1 MVKGEIPSHLTSP
14 APKGKNWKLRHLSLA
29 EMETTSLKGQSSD
42 PTEDCTASGHFMV
55 RVNGVSYDVKD
66 EDPQITLAEYLRSIL
81 HLCGTK
87 TMCHEGGC
95 GCCVVVIEYDDPMK
109 PERRVVKSMN
119 SCLFPIG
126 SLLSLKNHQV
136 ITVEALGSVKKGL
149 HPIQQRLA
157 DYNGSQCGYCSP
169 GFVMQM
175 YGLLKNNATPSAQEV
190 EDNFDGNV
198 CRCTG
203 YRPILDA
210 MKSFVKDADTGLRGT
225 FTDIE
230 DLSRCPK
237 TKRPCNRSSLAK
249 GAPCVDPAEGTACLL
264 YSKDG
269 IKWYQPTTLT
279 QLYLIMQEHAREA
292 VKLVHGDTAK
302 GVYKGDGPYEALIDL
317 KGIADLYKVTMEPT
331 GLKVS
336 SNVTLSSLIDYLNQ
350 YSDQSS
356 SYKVIARHLLKVANG
371 PVRNAGGWAG
381 NLMMKWKHH
390 EFVSDVFV
398 AFEVAGAK
406 VTVSDITE
414 LNTYTPKQFLD
425 VNMQGKVLLCVEIPK
440 LTEAETM
447 NTYKIMPRMQ
457 NAHTFVSAGFCVRL
471 RALDKQQLVESISM
485 VYTGISKDFIH
496 AAATEKYL
504 QGKDMTSSATL
515 QGALNTLAKEII
527 PDDSDPLLVSAKY
540 RKSLALGLF
549 YKFFLSLLSEET
561 ISPCNRSARYSL
573 ERPISTGKQTF
584 STKPEEYPLTKPMP
598 KLNARLQTSGEAQF
612 INDLLPLPNE
622 LFAAFVLSTEGNA
635 TVSNID
641 ITAAMNVPGAAA
653 VLKAKDIPGSNTFMP
668 PPSEVEEILS
678 SGPVLYAGQPIALCV
693 ADSEQ
698 HALQMVGEVK
708 VTYKDQKPPIV
719 TLDEAI
725 EKKSFYPSPS
735 KGLLVGD
742 PAGAIADSPR
752 KIEGEI
758 RAGEQY
764 HFHMETQICRCVPTE
779 DGLDVQASSQWLD
792 TAQQAIAG
800 AIGVPVKDIDITAKR
815 LGGAYGGKATRASLV
830 ACAAA
835 LAATVLSRPVRC
847 MMNLS
852 TNMKTIG
859 KRHGYIF
866 KYKVGF
872 NEDGTLNGIIITY
885 YCDNGSS
892 PNDNEVGPSFVF
904 SDNAYRCKNWQ
915 LIPVAVKTN
924 RAAHTWCRAPGSTP
938 NIFVIE
944 TILEHVAKFLSLDP
958 IRVKQKNLYAQ
969 GDTTP
974 MGFVLPYCSI
984 QELYSSQLTKVDVAA
999 RQQAI
1004 QQFNADNKW
1013 KKKGLAVVPL
1023 KYCLYW
1029 TDGNY
1034 LCTVSIFAS
1043 DGSVMVSQGGIE
1055 SGQGL
1060 DTKVAQVCA
1069 YALGIPVDLI
1079 SIKPTTT
1086 VNSPNSGATGGS
1098 ITSELNCLG
1107 VKNCCEILMK
1117 RMKPVKDKLPPAT
1130 SWKDLVAACFN
1141 AKVNLTAQYW
1151 IWPDPQPRGAPQYNS
1166 YGVTVVEAE
1175 IDVLTGENQINQVDL
1190 LFDCGQSMNPDID
1203 IGQVEGAFV
1212 MGMGYW
1218 LMEKMIYDPKT
1229 GEVLNAGTWDY
1240 KPPFSKSIP
1249 IHFNIEL
1256 LKNAP
1261 NPMGVLR
1268 SKASGEPPQCM
1279 SCATLFAVKRAIEA
1293 ARQDVGQN
1301 TYFPLS
1307 GPATVDVI
1315 QTSCLVD
1322 HRKFS
1327 I

>member
-1 MVKGEIPSHLTSP
+1 
-14 APKGKNWKLRHLSLA
+14 
-29 EMETTSLKGQSSD
+29 METASLQGQSSD
-42 PTEDCTASGHFMV
+42 PAEDGTAAGRLMI
-55 RVNGVSYDVKD
+55 RVNGVLHDVKD
-66 EDPQITLAEYLRSIL
+66 EDPQMPLAEYLRSIL

-95 GCCVVVIEYDDPMK
+95 GCCVVVIEYDDPVK
-109 PERRVVKSMN
+109 PEKRMIKSMN

-136 ITVEALGSVKKGL
+136 ITIEALGSVKKGL

-157 DYNGSQCGYCSP
+157 DYNGSQCGFCSP

-175 YGLLKNNATPSAQEV
+175 YGLLKNNATPGAQEV

-210 MKSFVKDADTGLRGT
+210 MKSFVKDADIRLRGS
-225 FTDIE
+225 FTDME
-230 DLSRCPK
+230 DLMICPK
-237 TKRPCNRSSLAK
+237 TKWPCKRSSL
-249 GAPCVDPAEGTACLL
+249 GEVVPCTGPAEGSTSKL
-264 YSKDG
+264 YNKDG

-279 QLYLIMQEHAREA
+279 QLYLLMQEHSREA

-302 GVYKGDGPYEALIDL
+302 GVYKGDGPYKISIDV
-317 KGIADLYKVTMEPT
+317 KGIPDLYKVTMEPD
-331 GLKVS
+331 GLKVW
-336 SNVTLSSLIDYLNQ
+336 SNVTLSSLIDYLKQ
-350 YSDQSS
+350 YSDQSP
-356 SYKVIARHLLKVANG
+356 SYNVIARHLLKVANG

-381 NLMMKWKHH
+381 NLMMKWKYR

-398 AFEVAGAK
+398 VFEVAGAK
-406 VTVSDITE
+406 VTVSDITG
-414 LNTYTPKQFLD
+414 LNTYTPMQFLD
-425 VNMQGKVLLCVEIPK
+425 VNMQGKVLLYVEIPK
-440 LTEAETM
+440 LTEGEKM

-457 NAHTFVSAGFCVRL
+457 NAHTYVSAGFRVQL
-471 RALDKQQLVESISM
+471 RAWDKKQSVESISM
-485 VYTGISKDFIH
+485 VYTGISKHFIH
-496 AAATEKYL
+496 AVATEKYL
-504 QGKDMTSSATL
+504 QGKDITCNVTL
-515 QGALNTLAKEII
+515 QGALTILEKELI
-527 PDDSDPLLVSAKY
+527 PDDNNPLLASAKY

-549 YKFFLSLLSEET
+549 YKFFLSLLSENVV
-561 ISPCNRSARYSL
+561 SPCNRSAQYSL
-573 ERPISTGKQTF
+573 ERPVSTGKQTYC
-584 STKPEEYPLTKPMP
+584 SKPEEYPLTKPMP
-598 KLNARLQTSGEAQF
+598 KLNAHLQTSGEAQF
-612 INDLLPLPNE
+612 INDLLPVPNE

-635 TVSNID
+635 TISTID
-641 ITAAMNVPGAAA
+641 ITAAMSVPGAAA
-653 VLKAKDIPGSNTFMP
+653 VLKAKDIPGSNTFVP
-668 PPSEVEEILS
+668 PPMEVEEILS

-693 ADSEQ
+693 ADSQ
-698 HALQMVGEVK
+698 HHALQMVGEVK

-725 EKKSFYPSPS
+725 EKKSFYPPPA
-735 KGLLVGD
+735 KEILVGD
-742 PAGAIADSPR
+742 PTGAISVSPC
-752 KIEGEI
+752 KIEGEL
-758 RAGEQY
+758 RVGEQY

-792 TAQQAIAG
+792 FAQQAIAG
-800 AIGVPVKDIDITAKR
+800 AIGIPVKDINITTKR
-815 LGGAYGGKATRASLV
+815 LGGAYGGKGTRASLV
-830 ACAAA
+830 ACSAAV
-835 LAATVLSRPVRC
+835 AATVLCRPVRC
-847 MMNLS
+847 IMDLS

-872 NEDGTLNGIIITY
+872 NEDGTLNGVIITY

-892 PNDNEVGPSFVF
+892 PNDNEVGLALFF
-904 SDNAYRCKNWQ
+904 SDNAYKCKNWQ
-915 LIPVAVKTN
+915 LTPIAVKTN

-984 QELYSSQLTKVDVAA
+984 RELYSSQLTKVDVAG
-999 RQQAI
+999 RLQAI
-1004 QQFNADNKW
+1004 KKFNADNSW

-1023 KYCLYW
+1023 KYCLFW
-1029 TDGNY
+1029 TDGYY

-1043 DGSVMVSQGGIE
+1043 DGSVIVSQGGIE

-1069 YALGIPVDLI
+1069 YALGIPVDFI

-1086 VNSPNSGATGGS
+1086 INSPNSGATGGS

-1107 VKNCCEILMK
+1107 VKNCCEILRK
-1117 RMKPVKDKLPPAT
+1117 RMKPVKDKLPPGT
-1130 SWKDLVAACFN
+1130 SWKDLVAACFKD
-1141 AKVNLTAQYW
+1141 KVNLTAQYW
-1151 IWPDPQPRGAPQYNS
+1151 VWPDPQPRDAPQYNS
-1166 YGVTVVEAE
+1166 YGVTVAEAE
-1175 IDVLTGENQINQVDL
+1175 IDVLTGENQISQVDI
-1190 LFDCGQSMNPDID
+1190 LFDCGESMNPDID

-1218 LMEKMIYDPKT
+1218 LLEKMIYDPKT

-1249 IHFNIEL
+1249 INFNIEL

-1293 ARQDVGQN
+1293 ARQDVGQD

-1307 GPATVDVI
+1307 GPATVSVI

-1322 HRKFS
+1322 YRNFS

>member
-1 MVKGEIPSHLTSP
+1 MHTDVQDGS
-14 APKGKNWKLRHLSLA
+14 
-29 EMETTSLKGQSSD
+29 EMETTSLQGQCSD
-42 PTEDCTASGHFMV
+42 PAEVGTAPGRLMV
-55 RVNGVSYDVKD
+55 RVNGVLHDVKD
-66 EDPQITLAEYLRSIL
+66 EDPQMSLAEYLRSIL

-95 GCCVVVIEYDDPMK
+95 GCCVVVIEYDDPVK
-109 PERRVVKSMN
+109 PEKRIIKSMN

-126 SLLSLKNHQV
+126 CLLSLKNHQV
-136 ITVEALGSVKKGL
+136 ITIEALGSVKKGL

-210 MKSFVKDADTGLRGT
+210 MKSFVKDTGTRLRGP

-230 DLSRCPK
+230 DLLRCPK
-237 TKRPCNRSSLAK
+237 TKRPCV
-249 GAPCVDPAEGTACLL
+249 PCIDPAEGTTSML

-269 IKWYQPTTLT
+269 IIWYQPTTLT
-279 QLYLIMQEHAREA
+279 QLYLIMQEHSHEA
-292 VKLVHGDTAK
+292 VRFVHGDTAK
-302 GVYKGDGPYEALIDL
+302 GVYKGDGPYKVLIDV
-317 KGIADLYKVTMEPT
+317 KGIPDLYNVTMEPS

-336 SNVTLSSLIDYLNQ
+336 SNITLSSLINYLKR
-350 YSDQSS
+350 YSDQSP
-356 SYKVIARHLLKVANG
+356 SYSVIARHLLKVANG
-371 PVRNAGGWAG
+371 PVRNVGGWAG
-381 NLMMKWKHH
+381 NLMMKWKHR

-406 VTVSDITE
+406 VTVSDIAE
-414 LNTYTPKQFLD
+414 LNTYTLMQFLD
-425 VNMQGKVLLCVEIPK
+425 VNMQGKILLCVEIPK
-440 LTEAETM
+440 LTEAEKM

-457 NAHTFVSAGFCVRL
+457 NAHTYVSAGFRVQL
-471 RALDKQQLVESISM
+471 RAWDKKLLVESISM

-496 AAATEKYL
+496 AVATEKYL
-504 QGKDMTSSATL
+504 RDKDITSNVTL
-515 QGALNTLAKEII
+515 QGALTTLEKEII
-527 PDDSDPLLVSAKY
+527 PDANNPLVVSAKY

-549 YKFFLSLLSEET
+549 YKFFLSLLSENV

-573 ERPISTGKQTF
+573 ERPISRGKQTF
-584 STKPEEYPLTKPMP
+584 SSKPEEYPLTKPMP
-598 KLNARLQTSGEAQF
+598 KLSAQLQTSGEAQF

-622 LFAAFVLSTEGNA
+622 LFSAFVLSTEGNA
-635 TVSNID
+635 TINNID
-641 ITAAMNVPGAAA
+641 ITTAMNVPGAAA
-653 VLKAKDIPGSNTFMP
+653 VLKAKDIPGSNTFVP
-668 PPSEVEEILS
+668 PPNEVEEILS

-693 ADSEQ
+693 ADSVH
-698 HALQMVGEVK
+698 HALQMVGEVT
-708 VTYKDQKPPIV
+708 VSYKDRKPPIV

-725 EKKSFYPSPS
+725 NKKSFFPSPG
-735 KGLLVGD
+735 KELLVGD
-742 PAGAIADSPR
+742 PTGAISNSPC
-752 KIEGEI
+752 KIEGEV

-779 DGLDVQASSQWLD
+779 DGLDLQASSQWLD
-792 TAQQAIAG
+792 FAQQAVAG
-800 AIGVPVKDIDITAKR
+800 AVGVPVKDINITAKR
-815 LGGAYGGKATRASLV
+815 LGGAYGGKATRANLV
-830 ACAAA
+830 ACSAAV
-835 LAATVLSRPVRC
+835 AATVLCRPVRC
-847 MMNLS
+847 TMDLS

-872 NEDGTLNGIIITY
+872 NKDGTLNGIIITY

-892 PNDNEVGPSFVF
+892 PNDNEVGTAFAF
-904 SDNAYRCKNWQ
+904 SDNAYKCKNWQ

-924 RAAHTWCRAPGSTP
+924 RAPHTWCRAPGSMP
-938 NIFVIE
+938 NVFVIE
-944 TILEHVAKFLSLDP
+944 TILEHVAKYLSLDP

-969 GDTTP
+969 GDTAP

-984 QELYSSQLTKVDVAA
+984 QELYSSQLTKVDVAG
-999 RQQAI
+999 RQLAI
-1004 QQFNADNKW
+1004 QKFNADNNW

-1023 KYCLYW
+1023 KYCMYW
-1029 TDGNY
+1029 SYGCY

-1069 YALGIPVDLI
+1069 YALGIPVNLI

-1086 VNSPNSGATGGS
+1086 VNSPNSAATGGS

-1107 VKNCCEILMK
+1107 VKNCCEILRK
-1117 RMKPVKDKLPPAT
+1117 RMKPVKGKLPPGT
-1130 SWKDLVAACFN
+1130 PWKDLVAACFKD
-1141 AKVNLTAQYW
+1141 KVNLTAQNW
-1151 IWPDPQPRGAPQYNS
+1151 IWPDPQPGEAPQYNS
-1166 YGVTVVEAE
+1166 YGVTVAEAE
-1175 IDVLTGENQINQVDL
+1175 IDVLTGENQINQVDI
-1190 LFDCGQSMNPDID
+1190 LFDCGESMNPDID
-1203 IGQVEGAFV
+1203 IGQIEGAFV

-1218 LMEKMIYDPKT
+1218 LMEKMIYDPKS

-1249 IHFNIEL
+1249 INFNIEL

-1279 SCATLFAVKRAIEA
+1279 SCVTLFAVKRAIEA
-1293 ARQDVGQN
+1293 AREQAGQS

-1322 HRKFS
+1322 PTIFS